1 MYVSRFVP
9 KGIVAYCVKAT
20 TEVSRNSARNEI
32 DTLITTVSFLVPFK
46 FGKLT
51 RNGIHSGAD
60 ALTRPSE
67 VVIVV
72 SRHCTTPPA
81 VERTKRTHLVR
92 NGPLY
97 KVKSPCALC
106 RPLYPSISRL
116 FNSQWDSGSRS
127 VVAIIIT
134 VGVPF
139 FSGVAASIS
148 LTGVLRGHHGHEQ
161 GHGHCRPTSTLETNL
176 ITLRFAD
183 YSNEATGVLLLWT
196 SGRQH
201 VEIICAI
208 PDTRLRRT
216 HNQAMYKRI

>member
-127 VVAIIIT
+127 VVVIILT
-134 VGVPF
+134 VGLRF
-139 FSGVAASIS
+139 RSRCAASIS
-148 LTGVLRGHHGHEQ
+148 LTGVLRGHHGHKQ
-161 GHGHCRPTSTLETNL
+161 GHDGCRPTFDTGNRPYHAEVCRLQ
-176 ITLRFAD
+176 LR
-183 YSNEATGVLLLWT
+183 SNERTPSLDVRTTACRSDL
-196 SGRQH
+196 
-201 VEIICAI
+201 C
-208 PDTRLRRT
+208 DTRYT
-216 HNQAMYKRI
+216 P